1 MDLEASWKLKIGDRR
16 ASGLGN
22 LTDRH
27 YFSIY
32 SREKAELQA
41 WRPAIQLFRANIYD
55 NFRWWL
61 WRALAEADIGAGM
74 LIK

>member
-1 MDLEASWKLKIGDRR
+1 MGQQKMVP
-16 ASGLGN
+16 
-22 LTDRH
+22 TDRAI
-27 YFSIY
+27 FSIY

-41 WRPAIQLFRANIYD
+41 YRPAIQLFRANIYD

-61 WRALAEADIGAGM
+61 WRALAEADIGAGK